1 MNILPAVAT
10 PVQRTL
16 GAFHRVCTGSHRSDL
31 WTMLI
36 PPTLGSHTFT
46 WCGEELESAM
56 STCRVNV
63 SSLSLLRIGCSVKID
78 YGLCLLCA
86 LSFNRHLCCSEEL
99 IQVIK
104 ANLFSVW
111 VPLQQVSRSPPHRHI
126 SLCEARKQQRTKRER
141 DGGMRGRDSSW
152 QRVSLPMPAG
162 AFGTLLQCSCPKY
175 QQSLSVFINWHSEF
189 GGRKNS
195 HEPCCTEFKLISFCC
210 AHIWLSQHRLQHTE
224 NWKVYIL
231 GVAEFEPLKTNQYQW
246 WHIWV
251 WLIEWSSILFF

>member
-16 GAFHRVCTGSHRSDL
+16 GAFHLVCTGSHRSEL

-56 STCRVNV
+56 SMCRVNV

-86 LSFNRHLCCSEEL
+86 LSFDRYLCCSEEL
-99 IQVIK
+99 MQVIK

-111 VPLQQVSRSPPHRHI
+111 VPLQQVSCSPPHGHT
-126 SLCEARKQQRTKRER
+126 SLREPRKQQRTKRESE
-141 DGGMRGRDSSW
+141 DGMRSRDSSW
-152 QRVSLPMPAG
+152 QRVSPPHASWSIWDSPAV
-162 AFGTLLQCSCPKY
+162 L
-175 QQSLSVFINWHSEF
+175 
-189 GGRKNS
+189 
-195 HEPCCTEFKLISFCC
+195 
-210 AHIWLSQHRLQHTE
+210 LSQISAE
-224 NWKVYIL
+224 IYI
-231 GVAEFEPLKTNQYQW
+231 GFY
-246 WHIWV
+246 
-251 WLIEWSSILFF
+251 